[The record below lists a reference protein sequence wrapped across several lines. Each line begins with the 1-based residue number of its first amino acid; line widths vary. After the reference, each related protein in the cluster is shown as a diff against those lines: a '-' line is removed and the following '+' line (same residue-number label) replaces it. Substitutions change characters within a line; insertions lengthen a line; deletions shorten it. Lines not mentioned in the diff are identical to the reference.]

1 MENYDRF
8 AEIQESAMNAE
19 DASVLQY
26 AKTLDSLESKL
37 NQISNSFQQFYMSIL
52 NGPVIGS
59 FLSFLNQ
66 VITGF
71 TKLGNFS
78 SLFNII
84 SIIKG
89 VKTLTSFLLTTFSDT
104 GSSISIKLKQA
115 FQETISVA
123 RDAGRKAK
131 LAYEDGFNGTNLQPN
146 INLSATGGGT
156 TGGKLKNILSNLKQN
171 PSALIN
177 LGLNVGG
184 GLLSSAGAAISGNG
198 NSRLGSV
205 FSAGGSALSMASYGL
220 TLGGGPMGAVAG
232 GAIGLISQ
240 LPAIIS
246 SFKNALEESIENLKK
261 EQEDANI
268 KRVEDKQAA
277 SDLQSYIDKYN
288 KLQKAQYDSAEAAQA
303 YVDIQN
309 EIAEKYPQYVSYLTE
324 SGDAV
329 INMSTAT
336 QDLSKALDQA
346 AESAQTWADKLVET
360 KEAEVKSAEKN
371 LGLSSRKFD
380 ESGLPTLSETEEWF
394 YITKPQ
400 QKAQVLQN
408 IGGLQ
413 YSNAFES
420 SQNTSAYLKKQ
431 GITQDSSYKD
441 LIAAVTNLFGVD
453 SLNRLAQQLTTL
465 NESDPLTTQ
474 FLEGYITDILG
485 NVFEVEDGIYSV
497 SENVNNYLEAV
508 AEYTDGLATSLST
521 KTYSY
526 SRVYLDTSKNASIL
540 KDISGEEAIISQM
553 IKQTGI
559 SAKDYKQE
567 DYDASAD
574 QFTQFWQSYGTDALE
589 SYMQDFNKVSKTAMD
604 KALAAARQSNDAAI
618 QAVVESFDASFE
630 KNRKSAVDMLTVNA
644 IALGTEY
651 YQTLVAP
658 IINDLSNE
666 QIKDFNSRLVE
677 LKTMAEEGGAYGK
690 AQADRQMILLAKYYA
705 NLAKLAPDLQVKFLN
720 NFGSSEWATSFS
732 SEEIQELVDAG
743 ILNVGDSIDNY
754 IYEQLNTYLN
764 NTSERLADL
773 ATAFT
778 SATDKQLGS
787 GFTLKE
793 AKEIVQKFHLDSFDS
808 AFVYD
813 VFQGAYYLTNEAQ
826 QAMQDSLNDQVK
838 NVQDYSETLKK
849 LQVKNRRGLRT
860 KGYADTYSQ
869 LTLQQKQAVDQA
881 RENATIDGVIDV
893 DIYNKNLQD
902 LIDAGQISINDATN
916 QLFALNIKDIQ
927 TAKQYVNSKDK
938 RTADAAKA
946 YVEEFYDYA
955 AGLTGKVTA
964 DQISKLSTYGID
976 TTLIKV
982 GDEWNKAIEHI
993 GDEQVKSIAKAA
1005 QAYSREVN
1013 TKQWSSDLKEIVT
1026 SITSGAETAANDIAD
1041 FVESINGRPLNDIER
1056 NTIEDKL
1063 KNAPQKLLTDLQDML
1078 ANSLRSQ
1085 GVDEE
1090 EIQKILTELTITV
1103 VETISTAIEDG
1114 VSLLAKGITDGISQ
1128 SELKQLSNLFKVS
1141 PDQIASY
1148 DQSTGKYRT
1157 SGEQFI
1163 STLTTSPIMKGR
1175 DTYAY
1180 SRQLTETLGGKGG
1193 VLGSYESITKEIERV
1208 EKNIKESTDQEKARL
1223 KILKEMQAVYAN
1235 IADSQ
1240 RFDFMGYDMMQGQ
1253 MDDFDNWIDSI
1264 QQVQDVFQGLSD
1276 SGGKMNYKNF
1286 LSMIDYIQK
1295 FHPDASGLQIAGQ
1308 SLDQFA
1314 VAIMNTVDIA
1324 GNVDFSAVA
1333 NAMTQGV
1340 DQMADAMKETLAEV
1354 ARERIKTLEATKAA
1368 LVAQLAVQKALES
1381 MQLKPEDM
1389 QVDWSKQ
1396 NPVEDWITRI
1406 TDSGKKAIDAMD
1418 NLTEEQKV
1426 ASKAYL
1432 DSFPI
1437 GKQILDALGFK
1448 PEDMA
1453 KWEEDQQ
1460 NAFNQIMAV
1469 FSSKIPDIMSQA
1481 AENVQ
1486 ASGISYSD
1494 SEQWGKAYYKEFQR
1508 LALIGWETA
1517 QSESQT
1523 TFEAPNAK
1531 IVGDAQI
1538 EAPSTTTTTSTEA
1551 KDTTKALTDT
1561 AAAID
1566 KAEEAFKNLGQ
1577 TGQEEIEKI
1586 KTAITDLTTQLDGL
1600 KESFNLGATETP
1612 MEIQLKAVIG
1622 EYTNAPGVDPNKQV
1636 ENLNGTVGSFAPTA
1650 EGAASKEQLVDDLVA
1665 TVDRFLPAPGVDK
1678 NSLVSD
1684 LTAIVNL
1691 SSDPETLYNNIVA
1704 YMSKK
1709 KVDVA
1714 IQLAND
1720 GNEEALANLWKDLN
1734 PAEQSLVALNAT
1746 SETAAKTLKTVASNY
1761 TLIGAAAASTG
1772 LAINTSETNNQEKL
1786 AGTND
1791 AVGNVSTK
1799 YGEASTAAGDAST
1812 AIANAESANQDNI
1825 KKTGDAAGIAK
1836 KKIADMARG
1845 EHKIKVNANTKP
1857 AIMAANQAVK
1867 DIEAKSA
1874 TVTVTY
1880 RSKMTEVEK
1889 QNLRIQAGE
1898 GMPEPPKKGGLWNTV
1913 KSWFGGG
1920 KYQGTVNDLG
1930 PAYAQ
1935 GTKTLVGELGPEL
1948 AVYDNAYH
1956 LLGRNG
1962 AELVDIPDDAIIF
1975 NHKQTE
1981 GILKGQANNGR
1992 GKTVNGQPAF
2002 ATGNVSG
2009 PAYAGGLSG
2018 AIAAIDREIMAWK
2031 ALLSMTTADLLGSA
2045 GGGGG
2050 GGSGNT
2056 LKAHIE
2062 DLVEWYNLTRQIA
2075 DIEQKINNIIAK
2087 RANITDGRAYLK
2099 SLREQQHLLE
2109 GQALVQKTLLGYQ
2122 QKQLELQAEQIN
2134 THDIWKQFFHV
2145 GSDGLLQYNMG
2156 NEVNGGKGTLTLL
2169 QQLNQMSG
2177 TEQLSYI
2184 KNLGYSYVTNDGEQ
2198 LDGEDLISQFFEEAQ
2213 AQIDKYDELR
2223 DTVEETD
2230 EALSKLESSIN
2241 EIEQEIRD
2249 NQKELEEIIYNTLV
2263 EAWEKQ
2269 ISQLQEQTDMLREAN
2284 EAYVNGL
2291 NDALNKERN
2300 QYSQNKSISDR
2311 QQLQRQLSLLRRSG
2325 GSASQIAS
2333 LEEQLNSALKEEY
2346 FSHQQETIDS
2356 IKEANDKQLDALNK
2370 QITLQQETLD
2380 FQKENGVLW
2389 TKVYEVLSQSDGKIM
2404 EFLIQNSSEFIQAS
2418 ALAQA
2423 DMLNEEWAK
2432 RIGIYKANSEEGFE
2446 PYVQKANQM
2455 FATEA
2460 WNSAEG
2466 PQKQS
2471 MFNALDVASQKALQ
2485 DYFASAFANEMLRNG
2500 GNEAAAYEVAR
2511 QDMYQKLYQAYN
2523 QMKNIQNTTL
2533 DAIRNISQPSVAPK
2547 DNTTDTGGGSS
2558 NTGGTGGNK
2567 DSSGSS
2573 KKQQLSITYKRLVT
2587 TGVSKGRSG
2596 GGSPSGPSSLEVG
2609 KSGTISWNCNS
2620 GFVQGGFEISDTS
2633 KCSISGPTIT
2643 ALASGSVTVTLKYW
2657 DRNPAPD
2664 DAEKKAKESA
2674 PKTTSTPASPARLPS
2689 NLSDAVQKKLLKNK
2703 KSILYADSGALV
2715 GSDNTPAILHKGE
2728 GVFTAGETSALR
2740 NMVKNYQT
2748 LAANLTGNS
2757 LLSAMSSIGSYSFSN
2772 TRNAGSELN
2781 INPGAVV
2788 IHVDKLDDKYDV
2800 DELATDVF
2808 NKLSTIASKAT
2819 NRGVN
2824 RR

>member
-1 MENYDRF
+1 MENYERF
-8 AEIQESAMNAE
+8 TEIQESAMNAE

-78 SLFNII
+78 SLFNIV
-84 SIIKG
+84 SIVKG
-89 VKTLTSFLLTTFSDT
+89 VKTLASFLLTTFSDT

-146 INLSATGGGT
+146 INLSAIGGGT

-220 TLGGGPMGAVAG
+220 TLGGPMGAVAG

-240 LPAIIS
+240 LPAIIG

-329 INMSTAT
+329 VNMSTAT

-380 ESGLPTLSETEEWF
+380 KSGLPTLSETEEWF
-394 YITKPQ
+394 YIAKPQ
-400 QKAQVLQN
+400 QRAQVLQN
-408 IGGLQ
+408 ISGLQ

-441 LIAAVTNLFGVD
+441 LVAAITNLFGVD
-453 SLNRLAQQLTTL
+453 SLNGLAQQLTTL

-508 AEYTDGLATSLST
+508 AKYTDGLATSLST

-589 SYMQDFNKVSKTAMD
+589 SYMQDFNKVSKTTMD

-618 QAVVESFDASFE
+618 QATVEAFDASFE
-630 KNRKSAVDMLTVNA
+630 ENRKSAVDMLTVNA

-651 YQTLVAP
+651 YQKLVVP

-690 AQADRQMILLAKYYA
+690 AQADRQMVLLAKYYA
-705 NLAKLAPDLQVKFLN
+705 NLTKLAPDLQVKFLN

-764 NTSERLADL
+764 GTSERLADL

-808 AFVYD
+808 AFIYD
-813 VFQGAYYLTNEAQ
+813 AFQGAYYLTNEAQ
-826 QAMQDSLNDQVK
+826 QTMRDNLNQQVTDIQ
-838 NVQDYSETLKK
+838 NYSKTLKK
-849 LQVKNRRGLRT
+849 LQVKDSEGLRT
-860 KGYADTYSQ
+860 SEFLDTYT
-869 LTLQQKQAVDQA
+869 TLSEQGRAAVDVA
-881 RENATIDGVIDV
+881 IKNATVDGVFDAKAY
-893 DIYNKNLQD
+893 DKNLQK

-916 QLFALNIKDIQ
+916 QLIALNIKDIQ

-955 AGLTGKVTA
+955 TNLTGKVTA
-964 DQISKLSTYGID
+964 DQISKLSAYGVD

-982 GDEWNKAIEHI
+982 GDEWNKAIEYI
-993 GDEQVKSIAKAA
+993 GDEQAKSIAKAA
-1005 QAYSREVN
+1005 QAYSREEMK
-1013 TKQWSSDLKEIVT
+1013 TKLSSGLQDIFT
-1026 SITSGAETAANDIAD
+1026 SIVSGEEVAANDIAD
-1041 FVESINGRPLNDIER
+1041 LVESALGRSLNSGERDAIER
-1056 NTIEDKL
+1056 EL
-1063 KNAPQKLLTDLQDML
+1063 KESPQLLMDQLEAIIT
-1078 ANSLRSQ
+1078 ASLRSQ

-1208 EKNIKESTDQEKARL
+1208 EKNIKKSTDQEKARL

-1264 QQVQDVFQGLSD
+1264 QQVQDIFQGLSD
-1276 SGGKMNYKNF
+1276 NDGKMNYKNF

-1295 FHPDASGLQIAGQ
+1295 FHPDASSLQIAGQ

-1333 NAMTQGV
+1333 DAMTQGV
-1340 DQMADAMKETLAEV
+1340 GQMADAMKETLAEV

-1368 LVAQLAVQKALES
+1368 LVAQLAVQKALEA
-1381 MQLKPEDM
+1381 MDGKLPTVEWEGTTIEDGLRSI
-1389 QVDWSKQ
+1389 QKWKDTLNGQ
-1396 NPVEDWITRI
+1396 A
-1406 TDSGKKAIDAMD
+1406 KAIIDTMD
-1418 NLTEEQKV
+1418 DLTEEQKA

-1432 DSFPI
+1432 DSFPF
-1437 GKQILDALGFK
+1437 GQQILDALGFK

-1453 KWEEDQQ
+1453 KWSDEQK
-1460 NAFNQIMAV
+1460 ALFNQLL
-1469 FSSKIPDIMSQA
+1469 SSLDFGSIIEQA
-1481 AENVQ
+1481 IQKVQ
-1486 ASGISYSD
+1486 ASGISFSNTEEFMAAF
-1494 SEQWGKAYYKEFQR
+1494 STEFQR
-1508 LALIGWETA
+1508 AVLKGWDEN
-1517 QSESQT
+1517 QPKEGLKL
-1523 TFEAPNAK
+1523 EAPNAK
-1531 IVGDAQI
+1531 IVGNTQVEDL
-1538 EAPSTTTTTSTEA
+1538 STTTTTTSTEA

-1600 KESFNLGATETP
+1600 KESFNLGTTETP

-1622 EYTNAPGVDPNKQV
+1622 EYTNAPGIDPNKQV

-1650 EGAASKEQLVDDLVA
+1650 EGETSRKSLVDSLVA
-1665 TVDRFLPAPGVDK
+1665 TVSSFLPATGVDA

-1691 SSDPETLYNNIVA
+1691 SSDPEELYKNIVA
-1704 YMSKK
+1704 YMSTK

-1714 IQLAND
+1714 VQLANS
-1720 GNEEALANLWKDLN
+1720 GNEQELATLWPNLSTVEQALV
-1734 PAEQSLVALNAT
+1734 QVIT
-1746 SETAAKTLKTVASNY
+1746 QGTAA
-1761 TLIGAAAASTG
+1761 
-1772 LAINTSETNNQEKL
+1772 ET
-1786 AGTND
+1786 
-1791 AVGNVSTK
+1791 AVGNVVAKYGTLGAASLATGMLVGAAESSNQSNLAKTGEAVSKVSTK
-1799 YGEASTAAGDAST
+1799 YGETSAAAGDAST
-1812 AIANAESANQDNI
+1812 TIAETEKANQDNI

-1845 EHKIKVNANTKP
+1845 KHEIKVDANTKP
-1857 AIMAANQAVK
+1857 AIKAANQAVK

-1880 RSKMTEVEK
+1880 RSEMTEVEK

-1920 KYQGTVNDLG
+1920 KYQGAVNDLG

-2002 ATGNVSG
+2002 AAGNVSG

-2177 TEQLSYI
+2177 ADQLSYI
-2184 KNLGYSYVTNDGEQ
+2184 KSLGYSYITNDGEQ

-2389 TKVYEVLSQSDGKIM
+2389 TKVYEVLAQSDGKIM

-2533 DAIRNISQPSVAPK
+2533 DAIRNISQPNVAPK
-2547 DNTTDTGGGSS
+2547 DNTAGTGGAGGGS
-2558 NTGGTGGNK
+2558 NTSGDK
-2567 DSSGSS
+2567 DGSGSS
-2573 KKQQLSITYKRLVT
+2573 KKQWLRITYRGLVT
-2587 TGVSKGRSG
+2587 TGNSKGKSN

-2609 KSGTISWNCNS
+2609 KSGAISWNCYP
-2620 GFVQGGFEISDTS
+2620 GFVQGGFDVSDTS
-2633 KCSISGPTIT
+2633 KCSVSGSTIT
-2643 ALASGSVTVTLKYW
+2643 ALASGSVTITLKYW
-2657 DRNPAPD
+2657 DRTPKPAGLG
-2664 DAEKKAKESA
+2664 KATTTVKNDTNSSSSTT
-2674 PKTTSTPASPARLPS
+2674 KTGGGSSGKA
-2689 NLSDAVQKKLLKNK
+2689 LLKKNLFAN
-2703 KSILYADSGALV
+2703 SIYAASGAFIE
-2715 GSDNTPAILHKGE
+2715 SDDTPAILHKGE
-2728 GVFTAGETSALR
+2728 GVFTASETSALR

-2757 LLSAMSSIGSYSFSN
+2757 LLSAMSGIGSYSFSN